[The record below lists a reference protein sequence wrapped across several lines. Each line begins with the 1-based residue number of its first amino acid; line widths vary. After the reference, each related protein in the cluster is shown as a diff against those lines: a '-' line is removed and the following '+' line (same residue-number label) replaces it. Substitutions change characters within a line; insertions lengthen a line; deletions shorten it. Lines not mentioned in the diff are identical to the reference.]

1 MAMLLAVLLLII
13 ALATI
18 PIMVGARIVK
28 AEHTEF
34 GRALIVAIVLA
45 VFGMAIGKMVGNG
58 FIAFVVQTAVGGW
71 LIATFM
77 GTTFLRGIA
86 IGIIANVL
94 QLLVV
99 MVFAGAAI
107 VAA

>member
-1 MAMLLAVLLLII
+1 MGMLLLVLVLLV

-45 VFGMAIGKMVGNG
+45 VVGMAIGKMVGNG
-58 FIAFVVQTAVGGW
+58 FVAFIVQTAVGGW
-71 LIATFM
+71 LISTFM

-86 IGIIANVL
+86 IGVIANVL

-99 MVFAGAAI
+99 LVFAGAAI
-107 VAA
+107 VAT

>member
-1 MAMLLAVLLLII
+1 MGMLLLVLVLLV

-34 GRALIVAIVLA
+34 GRAFLVAIVLA
-45 VFGMAIGKMVGNG
+45 VVGVAIGKIVGNAFLG
-58 FIAFVVQTAVGGW
+58 FLVQTAVGGW
-71 LIATFM
+71 LISTFM

-86 IGIIANVL
+86 IGVIANVL

-99 MVFAGAAI
+99 MVFAGAAL
-107 VAA
+107 VAT